1 MFTTAL
7 AATLIALA
15 QAAPPAPAPAAAP
28 TAAAPTAQP
37 PAGATGMRDEATGLA
52 VAPPAPFVTSRGGM
66 ASQDAVINI
75 VSTTGVPPSGNS
87 NGVLCGV
94 AFKAAPANAELTQDQ
109 INTLVSASEWMAG
122 AKVKMSAVFEFTSE
136 RLVELAGV
144 TGAEFWARP
153 KMGPRS
159 AETSIYLAMFETPK
173 GRTTMSCA
181 TLLAKTDEAKPHFAA
196 IRNSI
201 TLPR

>member
-1 MFTTAL
+1 MK
-7 AATLIALA
+7 
-15 QAAPPAPAPAAAP
+15 
-28 TAAAPTAQP
+28 
-37 PAGATGMRDEATGLA
+37 DEATGLA

-66 ASQDAVINI
+66 ASQDVVINI
-75 VSTTGVPPSGNS
+75 VSSTGVPPSGNS

-94 AFKAAPANAELTQDQ
+94 AFKAAPANAELTQAQ
-109 INTLVSASEWMAG
+109 INALVSEPDWLAG
-122 AKVKMSAVFEFTSE
+122 AKAKMSAVFDFTAE
-136 RLVELAGV
+136 QLVELAGV

-153 KMGPRS
+153 KIGPRAS
-159 AETSIYLAMFETPK
+159 ETSVYLAMFETPK

-181 TLLAKTDEAKPHFAA
+181 TTLAKSEEAKPHFAV